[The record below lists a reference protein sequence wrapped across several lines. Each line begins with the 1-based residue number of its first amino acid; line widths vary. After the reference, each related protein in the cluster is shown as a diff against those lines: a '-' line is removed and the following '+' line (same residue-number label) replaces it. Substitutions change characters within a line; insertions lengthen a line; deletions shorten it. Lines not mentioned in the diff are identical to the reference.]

1 MSTFRSNKGFT
12 LIELL
17 IVVVIVGMLATIAIG
32 QYNHVFEKARADEAK
47 QGLWEVRVALGQY
60 RMDHRDPLA
69 NFTDLHLTDSEFPT
83 SCRPERYFKYSAN
96 DTHVIATRCT
106 SGSGG
111 KPPQGT
117 TPYTITLNLMNNSWG
132 GTPGYY

>member
-1 MSTFRSNKGFT
+1 
-12 LIELL
+12 
-17 IVVVIVGMLATIAIG
+17 
-32 QYNHVFEKARADEAK
+32 
-47 QGLWEVRVALGQY
+47 
-60 RMDHRDPLA
+60 MDHRDPLA
-69 NFTDLHLTDSEFPT
+69 DFSNLNLNDSEFPK

-111 KPPQGT
+111 KPPQGNT
-117 TPYTITLNLMNNSWG
+117 AYTISLNLMNNSWG

>member
-1 MSTFRSNKGFT
+1 MSTSRSNKGFT

-17 IVVVIVGMLATIAIG
+17 IVVTIVGIMATIAIG
-32 QYNHVFEKARADEAK
+32 QYSHVFEKSRADEAK

-69 NFTDLHLTDSEFPT
+69 DYSALNMNDSEFPKN
-83 SCRPERYFKYSAN
+83 CRPERYFKYSAN
-96 DTHVIATRCT
+96 DTHAIATRCT
-106 SGSGG
+106 AGG
-111 KPPQGT
+111 KPPQGNT
-117 TPYTITLNLMNNSWG
+117 AYTISLNLMNNSWG

>member
-83 SCRPERYFKYSAN
+83 SCRSERYFKYSAN

-106 SGSGG
+106 IGG
-111 KPPQGT
+111 KPPQGNT
-117 TPYTITLNLMNNSWG
+117 AYTISLNLMNNSWS

>member
-1 MSTFRSNKGFT
+1 MSTSRSNKGFT
-12 LIELL
+12 LMELL
-17 IVVVIVGMLATIAIG
+17 IVVVIVGMLATIAIV

-69 NFTDLHLTDSEFPT
+69 DFTALNLTDSEFPT
-83 SCRPERYFKYSAN
+83 NCRPERYFKYSAN
-96 DTHVIATRCT
+96 DTHAIATRCT
-106 SGSGG
+106 SGG
-111 KPPQGT
+111 KPPQGNT
-117 TPYTITLNLMNNSWG
+117 AYTISLNLMNNSWS